1 MSKKTYDDDDG
12 RVIAD
17 MSDLDRQPM
26 LLPRFRRKKEAP
38 DPDAQQMSKEDRMV
52 IIKSAIGASLLIG
65 GSLASD
71 RRDLHRCRSTGH
83 LDHDHGIIKPCIKP
97 RRAAVFCAAARRF
110 VL

>member
-26 LLPRFRRKKEAP
+26 LLPRFCRKKEEP
-38 DPDAQQMSKEDRMV
+38 DPDSQQMSKEDRMV

-65 GSLASD
+65 G
-71 RRDLHRCRSTGH
+71 
-83 LDHDHGIIKPCIKP
+83 IFI
-97 RRAAVFCAAARRF
+97 AAGALVIWI
-110 VL
+110 LTMIL

>member
-1 MSKKTYDDDDG
+1 MRKKTYDDDDG

-26 LLPRFRRKKEAP
+26 LLPRFRRKKEES

-65 GSLASD
+65 G
-71 RRDLHRCRSTGH
+71 
-83 LDHDHGIIKPCIKP
+83 IFI
-97 RRAAVFCAAARRF
+97 AAGALVIWIMTMI
-110 VL
+110 L

>member
-26 LLPRFRRKKEAP
+26 LLPRFRRKREDP
-38 DPDAQQMSKEDRMV
+38 EPDAQQMSREDRMV

-65 GSLASD
+65 G
-71 RRDLHRCRSTGH
+71 
-83 LDHDHGIIKPCIKP
+83 IFI
-97 RRAAVFCAAARRF
+97 AAGALVIWILTM